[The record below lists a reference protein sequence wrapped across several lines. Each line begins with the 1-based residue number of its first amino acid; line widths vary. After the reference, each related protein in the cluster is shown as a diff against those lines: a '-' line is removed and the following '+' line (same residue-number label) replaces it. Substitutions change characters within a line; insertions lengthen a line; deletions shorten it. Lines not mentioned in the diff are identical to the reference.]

1 MLTEPPAKRQG
12 GFLMS
17 IFRRVQSIGQAGF
30 YYLLPPAVLLAEF
43 RKNRGLVLAPVF

>member
-30 YYLLPPAVLLAEF
+30 YYLLPAFLSF
-43 RKNRGLVLAPVF
+43 THFI